1 MQTTETQVV
10 QMKGEAISFVLNKN
24 FQLNKSF
31 YFISGNENTLMQKIK
46 GLIVEKSRDISSIE
60 VNHLKTLSEISND
73 VGLFS
78 KNKLYIIS
86 DAKGIGENE
95 LNKLSKGEDVFI
107 FFLENSPKIK
117 TIKNIFLKRSDS
129 LVFDCYEL
137 SKELKTKIVK
147 NYLTDIGRKLN
158 QDLFWLLVEKLDNRY
173 GFLEKEL
180 DKFKELNNDDLNEK
194 EIKSVISK
202 NSFDVERVFFQVL
215 NKNEAIINKFNEKIK
230 NNAEVNQLYYVIK
243 QFSYLIISNN
253 SQDEF
258 EKNIPKYLFRE
269 KGFLIDLF
277 KKFNKS
283 KKNSLLNLL
292 LKTEGE
298 IRKTSDLSLVLVLR
312 FLLNFKKLTT
322 F

>member
-1 MQTTETQVV
+1 
-10 QMKGEAISFVLNKN
+10 MKGEAISFVLNKN

-86 DAKGIGENE
+86 DAKGIAENE
-95 LNKLSKGEDVFI
+95 LNKINKGEDIFI
-107 FFLENSPKIK
+107 FFLENSPKVK

-180 DKFKELNNDDLNEK
+180 DKFKELNNEDLNEK
-194 EIKSVISK
+194 EIKSVISR

-230 NNAEVNQLYYVIK
+230 NDAEVNQLYYVIK
-243 QFSYLIISNN
+243 QFSYLIINN
-253 SQDEF
+253 NNQDEF

-292 LKTEGE
+292 LKTEKE
-298 IRKTSDLSLVLVLR
+298 IRKTGDLSLVLGLR

>member
-46 GLIVEKSRDISSIE
+46 DLIVEKSRDTSPIE
-60 VNHLKTLSEISND
+60 VNHLKTLSETNND

-86 DAKGIGENE
+86 DAKGISENE
-95 LNKLSKGEDVFI
+95 LNKINKSEDIFI

-298 IRKTSDLSLVLVLR
+298 IRKTSDLSLVLILR

>member
-1 MQTTETQVV
+1 M
-10 QMKGEAISFVLNKN
+10 
-24 FQLNKSF
+24 
-31 YFISGNENTLMQKIK
+31 
-46 GLIVEKSRDISSIE
+46 
-60 VNHLKTLSEISND
+60 
-73 VGLFS
+73 
-78 KNKLYIIS
+78 
-86 DAKGIGENE
+86 
-95 LNKLSKGEDVFI
+95 
-107 FFLENSPKIK
+107 
-117 TIKNIFLKRSDS
+117 
-129 LVFDCYEL
+129 
-137 SKELKTKIVK
+137 
-147 NYLTDIGRKLN
+147 
-158 QDLFWLLVEKLDNRY
+158 LVEKLDNRY

-180 DKFKELNNDDLNEK
+180 DKFKELSNDDLNEK

-243 QFSYLIISNN
+243 QFSYLIINNN

-292 LKTEGE
+292 LKTERE